1 MFRFAIRDL
10 LWLTAL
16 AAVGA
21 AWWSEM
27 RNRGPE
33 NTRSRVENARLAKE
47 CDRVKWQLDSSV
59 KLLAH
64 RGVRLEYRENSVQV
78 RGDFRGTYSSRR
90 GKKSESD

>member
-16 AAVGA
+16 AAVGC

-33 NTRSRVENARLAKE
+33 NTRLRVENARLAKE
-47 CDRVKWQLDSSV
+47 RDRVKWQLDSSV
-59 KLLAH
+59 NLLAQ

-78 RGDFRGTYSSRR
+78 RGDFRGTYSSGR
-90 GKKSESD
+90 GKRAESD